1 MSTLSFDFKNDDG
14 LDIFLYSSILFRFN
28 NDPEHNKR
36 QLNHEFDL
44 LVKRM
49 IAASDFRDTK
59 VVPPIWLP
67 LLCKQLDVTVP
78 LKKGK
83 WLDRFNQM
91 LMEINKEIVTTKDY
105 LFLDLK

>member
-1 MSTLSFDFKNDDG
+1 MSSISFDFNNNT
-14 LDIFLYSSILFRFN
+14 LNIFLFNVRLFSFT
-28 NDPEHNKR
+28 DDAEENKR
-36 QLNHEFDL
+36 ELHKEMDY
-44 LVKRM
+44 LVKR
-49 IAASDFRDTK
+49 IIHDSSFSNTK
-59 VVPPIWLP
+59 IVAPEWLS
-67 LLCKQLDVTVP
+67 LLCYQLDKTVP